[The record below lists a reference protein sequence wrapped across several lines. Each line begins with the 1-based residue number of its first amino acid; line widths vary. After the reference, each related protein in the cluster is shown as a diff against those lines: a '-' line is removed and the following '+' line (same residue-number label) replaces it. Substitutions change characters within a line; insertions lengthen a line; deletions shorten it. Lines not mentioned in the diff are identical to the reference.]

1 MLLALSPLLPI
12 PIRITNEP
20 SLFAQALPFLTT
32 ALAFI
37 LGLAAEP
44 WKAWYMERRAAAK
57 LKPILYRELVECL
70 FNVEDFMARKP
81 TDEEW
86 QARLRNTPTFEAMD
100 WYAAN
105 HFNLLLK
112 VDPGRGLFNFERL
125 LKERWVQF
133 GKSLPDVMESTLM
146 VLGDSGALDAKYLE
160 KIKNAEQ
167 VERDRVKE
175 ALRVYS
181 RSDR

>member
-20 SLFAQALPFLTT
+20 GLFSQALPFLTT
-32 ALAFI
+32 LFGI
-37 LGLAAEP
+37 FLGLAAEP
-44 WKAWYMERRAAAK
+44 WKALYMERRAAAK
-57 LKPILYRELVECL
+57 LKPILYRELVACL
-70 FNVEDFMARKP
+70 FNAEEFVARKP

-86 QARLRNTPTFEAMD
+86 QARLSSIPTFEAMD

-105 HFNLLLK
+105 HFNLVLK

-125 LKERWVQF
+125 LKERWAHF
-133 GKSLPDVMESTLM
+133 GKSLPDVMESTLL

-160 KIKNAEQ
+160 KIKKAEQ
-167 VERDRVKE
+167 VERDRVSE

-181 RSDR
+181 QSI